1 MYRDP
6 ELGWLT
12 HRLSVLSRLGRGA
25 GADLIR
31 EYRAWWRF
39 FTSSLPRSAAAT
51 LAAAWAISED
61 FKCTQVTLAR
71 RTAVASCSAR

>member
-51 LAAAWAISED
+51 LATAWAISED
-61 FKCTQVTLAR
+61 FKCTQVT
-71 RTAVASCSAR
+71 ASTRVPAATEFF